1 LEVKAPNLDGVSEAV
16 KLSRPR
22 PVIEAPKRTRAEKT
36 ICALLF
42 VGDCPAKA
50 RQDDAHRLFSISMV
64 LSGLRCILSYV
75 LLPFILPAIGAAAGV
90 GPLVGIPVGVV
101 ALVFDVKGLR
111 RFWLANHRWRWPVS
125 FIYFA
130 VMGLVMALIAIDA
143 AHLA

>member
-1 LEVKAPNLDGVSEAV
+1 M
-16 KLSRPR
+16 
-22 PVIEAPKRTRAEKT
+22 
-36 ICALLF
+36 CALLF
-42 VGDCPAKA
+42 VGDCPVKA

-90 GPLVGIPVGVV
+90 GPLVGIPVGVI

-125 FIYFA
+125 FIYIA